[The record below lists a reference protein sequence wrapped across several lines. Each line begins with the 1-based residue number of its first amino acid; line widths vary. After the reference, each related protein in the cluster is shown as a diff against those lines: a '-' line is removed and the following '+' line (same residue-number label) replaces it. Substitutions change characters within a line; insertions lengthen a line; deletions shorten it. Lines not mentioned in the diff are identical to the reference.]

1 MKDKTL
7 LIRVNKPAQEVFE
20 FTLNP
25 VNTPKWLDSVVKEE
39 INESPVKKGT
49 QYRNQNTQGVWGE
62 YTMKEFKK
70 NEMFEWTK
78 SDNNYHVRYTF
89 KPIDENTTELE
100 YYEWVEEGELD
111 EPFTLEILQK
121 LKSTLESMK

>member
-7 LIRVNKPAQEVFE
+7 VIRINKPAKEIFD

-25 VNTPKWLDSVVKEE
+25 KKTPKWLNSIVIEE
-39 INESPVKKGT
+39 ANESPVKKGT
-49 QYRNQNTQGVWGE
+49 VYRNQNTQGEWGE
-62 YTMKEFKK
+62 YTITDFKK

-78 SDNNYHVRYTF
+78 SDNNYHVKYTF
-89 KPIDENTTELE
+89 KPISENTTELD
-100 YYEWVEEGELD
+100 YYEWVDEGELD

-121 LKSTLESMK
+121 LKSILENR